1 VYGLWLTLKGKVLA
15 DSFVVRGETAAEFWV
30 GSYFSAAALIRERLE
45 SHVIADDVVIEDC
58 TAEWAGVTV
67 IGEGA
72 AQMSLTA
79 AGSGALVFPGRRERG
94 EHFEWMFRGA
104 AGEPAWPATSE
115 TAWLQAD
122 DMERRRIRSRMP
134 AVPIDIGPADLPQE
148 AGLDAEAISFT
159 KGCYLGQEVMARLRS
174 MGQVRRRLVRV
185 LGSGSPPPALPV
197 PVFAA
202 ARQVGELRS
211 AVTDGGEGWVGLALV
226 SRLQVAPE
234 AGLAWTAEGAPAMRV
249 LDAP

>member
-1 VYGLWLTLKGKVLA
+1 
-15 DSFVVRGETAAEFWV
+15 
-30 GSYFSAAALIRERLE
+30 
-45 SHVIADDVVIEDC
+45 
-58 TAEWAGVTV
+58 
-67 IGEGA
+67 
-72 AQMSLTA
+72 
-79 AGSGALVFPGRRERG
+79 
-94 EHFEWMFRGA
+94 
-104 AGEPAWPATSE
+104 
-115 TAWLQAD
+115 
-122 DMERRRIRSRMP
+122 MP

-159 KGCYLGQEVMARLRS
+159 KGCYLGQEVMARLQS